1 MAYLFKQ
8 LVERSCDLRP
18 GERFRDQQ
26 DSSGTPGTEARVS
39 LLRCVTD
46 DYDGKLGVIRVVTH
60 GVEERLAHVE
70 GGTVEHERIGSLLQN
85 QLVDGVDISR
95 CEDLVAEITKR
106 KGQKL
111 GNLRRVVDEQDAAQS
126 VRYFL
131 PAPAPGSRF
140 FLPSEGSRSRTHTRP
155 PAV

>member
-1 MAYLFKQ
+1 M
-8 LVERSCDLRP
+8 ERSCDLRP

-26 DSSGTPGTEARVS
+26 DSSGIPGTEARVG
-39 LLRCVTD
+39 LLRSVTD
-46 DYDGKLGVIRVVTH
+46 DDDGKLDVIRVVTH
-60 GVEERLAHVE
+60 GVC
-70 GGTVEHERIGSLLQN
+70 
-85 QLVDGVDISR
+85 ISR
-95 CEDLVAEITKR
+95 SEDRVAEITKR

-126 VRYFL
+126 MRYFL

>member
-85 QLVDGVDISR
+85 QLVD
-95 CEDLVAEITKR
+95 EITKR

>member
-8 LVERSCDLRP
+8 LLERSCDLRP

-39 LLRCVTD
+39 LVRYD
-46 DYDGKLGVIRVVTH
+46 DGKLGVIRVVTH

-85 QLVDGVDISR
+85 QLVDGVGISR

-106 KGQKL
+106 KGEKL